1 MAGSL
6 TPVPAGRIGGHRPT
20 VLAGRSIGQAEWG
33 RLALDQGAAPLQ
45 CYCPPKEVAMPATAA
60 FRLIVL
66 LVPLLAA
73 AAPTPAWA
81 DSVDTSA
88 GRALAEAWCAECH
101 DITGDYSEL
110 MGITDY
116 GDPPSFYAVANDPAV
131 TEIALRAFLHTP
143 HQAMPNLILQ
153 EPEMAALID
162 YILSLR
168 ER

>member
-1 MAGSL
+1 MPGIARSCL
-6 TPVPAGRIGGHRPT
+6 
-20 VLAGRSIGQAEWG
+20 LAC
-33 RLALDQGAAPLQ
+33 LAMLSAALASCGAANGARA
-45 CYCPPKEVAMPATAA
+45 EEDT
-60 FRLIVL
+60 
-66 LVPLLAA
+66 
-73 AAPTPAWA
+73 
-81 DSVDTSA
+81 VDTSQ

-143 HQAMPNLILQ
+143 HQAMPNLILD
-153 EPEMAALID
+153 ETEMAALIE

-168 ER
+168 EP